1 MLPIGLTFEQRYA
14 DLSSTSVKREALMIV
29 TVGGIKGGTGK
40 TTVAT
45 HLACIAAAQKADVLL
60 VDADDQE
67 TAADFTAA
75 RKEDHPDAPRY
86 TCTKLTGRS
95 VRTEILELAPKYDH
109 VIIDTGGRDTT
120 SQRAALAISD
130 VLLVPF
136 APRSFDIWT
145 LNKVAVLVDEM
156 RTANPELKAYVFL
169 NRTDPQGQG
178 TDNKEATE
186 LLSEMQ
192 SLTFID
198 APLGTRKAFAHAASQ
213 GLAVTEL
220 TGTLRNPKAIEEIET
235 LFERC
240 FNVTLRPECR
250 ADKQEETLT
259 DATL

>member
-1 MLPIGLTFEQRYA
+1 
-14 DLSSTSVKREALMIV
+14 MIV

-45 HLACIAAAQKADVLL
+45 HLACIAAGQKADVLL

-67 TAADFTAA
+67 TSADFTAA
-75 RKEDHPDAPRY
+75 RKEDHPEAARF

-120 SQRAALAISD
+120 SQRAALAVSD
-130 VLLVPF
+130 VLLIPF

-145 LNKVAVLVDEM
+145 LSKVAALVDEM
-156 RTANPELKAYVFL
+156 RAANPELKAYVFL

-178 TDNKEATE
+178 TENAEATE
-186 LLSEMQ
+186 LLKDIT
-192 SLTFID
+192 SLTFIN
-198 APLGTRKAFAHAASQ
+198 APLGSRKAYAHAASQ

-220 TGTLRNPKAIEEIET
+220 TGTQRNAKAIEEIMT
-235 LFERC
+235 LFEHC
-240 FNVTLRPECR
+240 FNVALRSKR
-250 ADKQEETLT
+250 KA
-259 DATL
+259 AG